1 MFRKLPGE
9 WLKAPSVPGHLHK
22 RGIVPVSVVSLG
34 HLLAKLC
41 YSSAYEE
48 SLMLHELG
56 YRAYVFYILKFQ
68 GFSAVEV
75 V

>member
-1 MFRKLPGE
+1 M
-9 WLKAPSVPGHLHK
+9 
-22 RGIVPVSVVSLG
+22 PVSVVSLG